1 MPSQWYLDGMR
12 VTIDKAGRIV
22 VPKAM
27 RDELGL
33 DPETPLEIELVDG
46 RLELSPPES
55 SARIVEGP
63 HGPVIETAGT
73 TITDEQVRRTLEA
86 VRERR

>member
-1 MPSQWYLDGMR
+1 MR

-33 DPETPLEIELVDG
+33 TPDTPLDIEVVDG

-55 SARIVEGP
+55 SARLVEGP
-63 HGPVIETAGT
+63 HGLAIETPGA
-73 TITDEQVRRTLEA
+73 TITDEQVRQTLEA

>member
-1 MPSQWYLDGMR
+1 
-12 VTIDKAGRIV
+12 V

-33 DPETPLEIELVDG
+33 TPDTSLEIEVVDD
-46 RLELSPPES
+46 RIEISNPLAAAP
-55 SARIVEGP
+55 RIVEGRY
-63 HGPVIETAGT
+63 GPVIASTGA
-73 TITDEQVRRTLEA
+73 TITDDDIRRILDA

>member
-1 MPSQWYLDGMR
+1 MR
-12 VTIDKAGRIV
+12 VTIDRAGRIV

-33 DPETPLEIELVDG
+33 TPETPLEIEVVEG
-46 RLELSPPES
+46 HLEVSPPES

-63 HGPVIETAGT
+63 HGPVIEKTGVT
-73 TITDEQVRRTLEA
+73 VTDAQIRETLEA

>member
-1 MPSQWYLDGMR
+1 MR

-33 DPETPLEIELVDG
+33 TPDTPLDVDVVDG
-46 RLELSPPES
+46 RIELSPPES

-63 HGPVIETAGT
+63 HGPVIETTGT
-73 TITDEQVRRTLEA
+73 TITDEQIRETLEA

>member
-1 MPSQWYLDGMR
+1 MR

-33 DPETPLEIELVDG
+33 TPDTDLDIEVVDG
-46 RLELSPPES
+46 RLEVSPPQS
-55 SARIVEGP
+55 SARLVEGRY
-63 HGPVIETAGT
+63 GPVIETPGARV
-73 TITDEQVRRTLEA
+73 TDEDIRRTLEA

>member
-1 MPSQWYLDGMR
+1 MR
-12 VTIDKAGRIV
+12 VTIDRAGRIV

-33 DPETPLEIELVDG
+33 EPDTPLDIELVDG
-46 RLELSPPES
+46 HLEISPPAS
-55 SARIVEGP
+55 SARLVEGP
-63 HGPVIETAGT
+63 HGLVIETPGA
-73 TITDEQVRRTLEA
+73 TITDAQIRATLEA